1 MTGHLLGASGAL
13 EAVATVLPAHHDV
26 APPTPN
32 LEDPDGP
39 ALDVTRAE
47 PRRTRIRAAL
57 SSSSGFGGHNAAL
70 IFRKP

>member
-32 LEDPDGP
+32 LEDPDGR
-39 ALDVTRAE
+39 ALDVT
-47 PRRTRIRAAL
+47 RRTRIRAAL
-57 SSSSGFGGHNAAL
+57 SLSSGFGGHNAAL